1 VKYLGRRL
9 LHLVLVLVAVTLLT
23 FFALRA
29 LGDAAE
35 LTAGP
40 GATPEQI
47 QATSERL
54 GLDDPLPVQYVR
66 WVGDLLTG
74 DLGISFAF
82 NTPTATLI
90 RERLPV
96 SLVLM
101 LYAQILALVT
111 AIPLAVWAA
120 YRHDRWFD
128 RLSNTGA
135 FVLLSTPSL
144 VLAVLLSL
152 VFAARLGWFP
162 AIGKDVGLFEDPVEH
177 IKVYTLPTITLAAG
191 LFAGYFRL
199 LRADMLATLQQ
210 DFMVLARAKGM
221 PTRFLLFRHALRP
234 SSFSLVTA
242 AAVNIGALV
251 GGAFIVEY
259 LFSQPGMALLTVEAI
274 NRQDYAV
281 VQVAVVVFAVIF
293 VLANFAVD
301 LLYGALDPRVRHVR
315 ALA

>member
-1 VKYLGRRL
+1 MRYVGRKVARL
-9 LHLVLVLVAVTLLT
+9 LLVLLAVTMLAFL
-23 FFALRA
+23 ALRA
-29 LGDAAE
+29 LGDAAV
-35 LTAGP
+35 LSAGP
-40 GATPEQI
+40 GATSEQV
-47 QATSERL
+47 ALKSREL
-54 GLDDPLPVQYVR
+54 GLDRPLPVQYAR
-66 WVGDLLTG
+66 WIGDLVTG
-74 DLGISFAF
+74 DLGVSFAF
-82 NTPTATLI
+82 NTPTETLV

-101 LYAQILALVT
+101 LYAQLLALVT

-120 YRHDRWFD
+120 YRHGRLFD
-128 RLSNTGA
+128 RLANTAA
-135 FVLLSTPSL
+135 FVLLATPSL
-144 VLAVLLSL
+144 VLAVVLSL
-152 VFAARLGWFP
+152 VFAARLRWFP
-162 AIGKDVGLFEDPVEH
+162 AIGRDVGLFDDPVGH
-177 IKVYTLPTITLAAG
+177 LKVYTLPTVTLATG

-199 LRADMLATLQQ
+199 LRADMIATLQQ

-221 PTRFLLFRHALRP
+221 PTGFLLFRHALRP

-259 LFSQPGMALLTVEAI
+259 LFQLNGMAFLTVEAI
-274 NRQDYAV
+274 QRQDYAV

-301 LLYGALDPRVRHVR
+301 LLYGVLDPRVRHAR